1 MGIDWASF
9 THAQNCFESYDNSN
23 SNSPDKVIYTYTL
36 MSGLF
41 EMSDKKDR
49 WTFHEFLL
57 N

>member
-41 EMSDKKDR
+41 GMSDKKDR
-49 WTFHEFLL
+49 TTFHDFFLI
-57 N
+57 

>member
-9 THAQNCFESYDNSN
+9 THAQNCFESYDN